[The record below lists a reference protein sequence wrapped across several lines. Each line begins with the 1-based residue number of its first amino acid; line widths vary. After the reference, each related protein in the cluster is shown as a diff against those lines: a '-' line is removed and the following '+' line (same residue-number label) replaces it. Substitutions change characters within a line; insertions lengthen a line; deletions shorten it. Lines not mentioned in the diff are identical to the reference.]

1 MKQCSDN
8 AQILLKQYSNITV
21 EYSNKNCSYAEGVR
35 EMVRDFE
42 RKIDVEIERTR
53 IRVKIFHGEDEEVV
67 KLNLEEAE
75 EFADKLVQ
83 AIEDYSQRKQIRI
96 D

>member
-1 MKQCSDN
+1 
-8 AQILLKQYSNITV
+8 
-21 EYSNKNCSYAEGVR
+21 
-35 EMVRDFE
+35 MVSDFE
-42 RKIDVEIERTR
+42 RKIDVEIERKR
-53 IRVKIFHGEDEEVV
+53 IRVTVFHGEDEVVV

-75 EFADKLVQ
+75 ELTDKLAQ

>member
-1 MKQCSDN
+1 M
-8 AQILLKQYSNITV
+8 
-21 EYSNKNCSYAEGVR
+21 
-35 EMVRDFE
+35 MHDFE

-53 IRVKIFHGEDEEVV
+53 IRITIFHGEDEQVI

-75 EFADKLVQ
+75 ELAGKLQ
-83 AIEDYSQRKQIRI
+83 QTIMDYSKRKQIRI

>member
-1 MKQCSDN
+1 M
-8 AQILLKQYSNITV
+8 TH
-21 EYSNKNCSYAEGVR
+21 
-35 EMVRDFE
+35 DFE

-53 IRVKIFHGEDEEVV
+53 IRLTIFHGEDEQVI

-75 EFADKLVQ
+75 ELAGKLEQ
-83 AIEDYSQRKQIRI
+83 AIQDYSQRKQIRI